1 MQRYRIKYT
10 RSSSKWFSAHLEP
23 DKDGEFCK
31 YADVEKEFERLYD
44 LLATEQDST
53 PDKKGDDQQ

>member
-10 RSSSKWFSAHLEP
+10 RSSSKWFSARLEP

-31 YADVEKEFERLYD
+31 YADVEKEFERIAALF
-44 LLATEQDST
+44 ATEQDDNHN
-53 PDKKGDDQQ
+53 PKGDDQ